1 MSDRPFARLR
11 RPVARL
17 LALCTLVALAGC
29 GGSSSSPKTPKLRGP
44 RPAPSGSGLLIPAL
58 RATEIAKVPEGTF
71 GPYVGE
77 SRDGALLVWASEDAG
92 QQSPRG
98 WHTLA
103 VNIDGKP
110 RGAARRVADAP
121 NEVGLAVV
129 RPNADGSQLAVVS
142 TRRTALG
149 EWVELT
155 LINSDAE
162 LVMAPR
168 QLAELTTRA
177 LWVEVLSLGS
187 KRLVLW
193 ALPKDAAAE
202 IHGITLGANGQPI
215 GAATVLASGVRAWQ
229 AVPFAGGGALG
240 TVRGEGVVNVLFI
253 DKNAQVSPKPTA
265 VSDKGRATL
274 DFDLAPVQDGLVVAW
289 SDQRDGES
297 RVYRALIGADGNV
310 RAPAAPLT
318 APLGEQALVRLVS
331 RAGTG
336 KAWALWE
343 SPAEREGDRRAF
355 DVASIDRDGRTGDA
369 RGRIFLESEDAAVP
383 EFAALSE
390 GVAALTLA
398 SACQRD
404 SDCSDSDVLPT
415 FVRLG
420 PTLEVQ
426 ASEPLRLEVLKGNP
440 AELGWGLSCGETHCF
455 ALAAL
460 GQTPAPVYVTEL
472 EKRSE
477 LWRPAARRLGQEA
490 PPRVREN
497 RVLATS
503 EPLAAVALA
512 PHAQGS
518 LVGFITDFDPTTPW
532 VKLKKPAS
540 DGRYEPLRARLSLLG
555 VRPDGTALA
564 PAQDLSIRAH
574 SLGGIALAPGAPN
587 GDLFAAW
594 TGVDFGQP
602 QVFLTL
608 VGPDGARHSQRML
621 TRKSGDASDVAAAP
635 VPKGWLVAWIDER
648 DRDPELYVSRV
659 DERLGRIGNEHR
671 LTNAPGA
678 ATQVALAAL
687 GDQAVIAWADAR
699 DPDQPGEADI
709 FLQRVQIRDASPIGG
724 EQRVLATRGHSFAPV
739 LRSHASGLLLAW
751 LERGI
756 AGTPGSGGLV
766 FQDIDAKGAA
776 AGEPLRVPIADG
788 EPTAL
793 AVDCKASDCRV
804 VLAVRSGDEAALYA
818 GVLRADANSLSFKR
832 LLTLGSRGSVGVPL
846 AIAGDELVYADA
858 DAEGR
863 WRVRRALLDWP

>member
-1 MSDRPFARLR
+1 M
-11 RPVARL
+11 
-17 LALCTLVALAGC
+17 
-29 GGSSSSPKTPKLRGP
+29 P
-44 RPAPSGSGLLIPAL
+44 RAAPSGTGLLIPAL
-58 RATEIAKVPEGTF
+58 RSTQIAKVPEGTF

-77 SRDGALLVWASEDAG
+77 SRDGALLVWASEDTADG
-92 QQSPRG
+92 PRG
-98 WHTLA
+98 WHSLP

-110 RGAARRVADAP
+110 RGTGRRVADAP
-121 NEVGLAVV
+121 NEVGLAVL
-129 RPNADGSQLAVVS
+129 RPNAAGSELALVS

-155 LINSDAE
+155 LLNSDGE
-162 LVMAPR
+162 LVMATR

-177 LWVEVLSLGS
+177 LWIEVLSIGP

-193 ALPKDAAAE
+193 ALPKGTEAD
-202 IHGITLGANGQPI
+202 IYGITLGANGQPV
-215 GAATVLASGVRAWQ
+215 GAAAALVTGVRAWQ

-240 TVRGEGVVNVLFI
+240 TVRGEGAVSVLFI
-253 DKNAQVSPKPTA
+253 DKNAQVSPKTA
-265 VSDKGRATL
+265 TVSEKGRATL
-274 DFDLAPVQDGLVVAW
+274 DFDLAPIQDGLLVAW

-297 RVYRALIGADGNV
+297 RVYRAMVDAEGSV
-310 RAPAAPLT
+310 RVPAGPLT
-318 APLGEQALVRLVS
+318 IPLGEQALVKLAART
-331 RAGTG
+331 GTG

-355 DVASIDRDGRTGDA
+355 DIASIDRDGRTGDA
-369 RGRIFLESEDAAVP
+369 RGRIYLESEDGGVP
-383 EFAALSE
+383 EFAALAD

-404 SDCSDSDVLPT
+404 ADCSDSDVLPT

-420 PTLEVQ
+420 PSLDVE
-426 ASEPLRLEVLKGNP
+426 ASEPLRLETLKGNP
-440 AELGWGLSCGETHCF
+440 AELGWGLSCGESHCF

-460 GQTPAPVYVTEL
+460 GQTPAPVYVAEL
-472 EKRSE
+472 ERRSD

-503 EPLAAVALA
+503 DPLAAVALA
-512 PHAQGS
+512 PHAKGS
-518 LVGFITDFDPTTPW
+518 LVAYITDFDPTTPW
-532 VKLKKPAS
+532 VKLKKAAP
-540 DGRYEPLRARLSLLG
+540 DGRFEPLRARLDLLG
-555 VRPDGTALA
+555 VRPDGVPLG
-564 PAQDLSIRAH
+564 PAQNLSIRAH

-621 TRKSGDASDVAAAP
+621 TRKSGDASDVAVTA
-635 VPKGWLVAWIDER
+635 VPKGWIVAWIDER
-648 DRDPELYVSRV
+648 DGDPELYASRV
-659 DERLGRIGNEHR
+659 DEKLGRIGNEQR

-678 ATQVALAAL
+678 ATQVAVAPLAE
-687 GDQAVIAWADAR
+687 QAVIAWADAR

-709 FLQRVQIRDASPIGG
+709 FLQRVQIRDAAPVGG

-739 LRSHASGLLLAW
+739 LRARGAGLVLAW
-751 LERGI
+751 LERGV
-756 AGTPGSGGLV
+756 AGTPGSGAV
-766 FQDIDAKGAA
+766 MFQDIDQKGAT
-776 AGEPLRVPIADG
+776 AGDPLRIPLNGG

-793 AVDCKASDCRV
+793 ALDCKESECRV
-804 VLAVRSGDEAALYA
+804 ILAARNGDEAALYA
-818 GVLRADANSLSFKR
+818 GIARAGSDALSFKR

-846 AIAGDELVYADA
+846 ALLGDELVYADA